1 MATIREVLYQ
11 NTKKVSSRN
20 IAKAFNMSNT
30 TIKKYIKLAK
40 AHGYTDGSV
49 ILYWSRCVF
58 QAR

>member
-1 MATIREVLYQ
+1 MKVNKMATIREVLYQ

-40 AHGYTDGSV
+40 AHGYICT
-49 ILYWSRCVF
+49 Y
-58 QAR
+58 